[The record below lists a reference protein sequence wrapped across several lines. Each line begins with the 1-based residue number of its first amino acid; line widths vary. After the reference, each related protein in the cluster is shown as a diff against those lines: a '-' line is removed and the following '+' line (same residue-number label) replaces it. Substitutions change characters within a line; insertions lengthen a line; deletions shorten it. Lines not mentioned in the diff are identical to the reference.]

1 MKEVKTILF
10 ATDFTEDAAQAYIY
24 ALKVAAQTGAE
35 LHLLHAIEEPFDFA
49 TRVEETV
56 DAIKEEAEAHF
67 DQLMLEVQED
77 EAYEDVQVESHIVRG
92 KPYGV
97 INQKADELGA
107 DLLIMGTKGES
118 SIKRILYGNVTSDV
132 ILDAQTPIMTIPIN
146 SKKPYLDR
154 FLFATDFRS
163 KDMEALE
170 STVMLAKAFDA
181 EVHVLHV
188 SEEKDMDVDI
198 RFRGFKDL
206 IKEQIGYEKMFFHH
220 TEAERFSK
228 GVSDFLEEY
237 PISLM
242 VLIRYKKV
250 FLRTLLW
257 ANNTQELT
265 YHTHVPMLVYVPEAL

>member
-1 MKEVKTILF
+1 M
-10 ATDFTEDAAQAYIY
+10 
-24 ALKVAAQTGAE
+24 
-35 LHLLHAIEEPFDFA
+35 
-49 TRVEETV
+49 
-56 DAIKEEAEAHF
+56 
-67 DQLMLEVQED
+67 
-77 EAYEDVQVESHIVRG
+77 
-92 KPYGV
+92 
-97 INQKADELGA
+97 
-107 DLLIMGTKGES
+107 
-118 SIKRILYGNVTSDV
+118 
-132 ILDAQTPIMTIPIN
+132 
-146 SKKPYLDR
+146 DR

-163 KDMEALE
+163 KDLEALE

-188 SEEKDMDVDI
+188 SENKNMDVDI

-206 IKEQIGYEKMFFHH
+206 IKERIDHEKMFFHH
-220 TEAERFSK
+220 LEAERFSK

-242 VLIRYKKV
+242 VIIRYKKV